1 VQKARLAD
9 IEITA
14 LDAKFATGSFI
25 STGAVRPERGD
36 TVVFAP

>member
-14 LDAKFATGSFI
+14 VDPKFATGTFK
-25 STGAVRPERGD
+25 STGTVQPERGD